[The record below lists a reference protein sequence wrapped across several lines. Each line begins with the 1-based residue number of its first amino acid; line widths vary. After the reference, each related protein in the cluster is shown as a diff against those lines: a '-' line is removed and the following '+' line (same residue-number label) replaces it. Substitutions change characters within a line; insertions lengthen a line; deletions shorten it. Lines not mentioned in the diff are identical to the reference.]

1 MVDIEYEI
9 IKEEFVPIQKAKD
22 ILDKV
27 DEKSYEQKLALE
39 HVKKFAKMS
48 TADANKLIKELEAL
62 NMRKLKPEHAVKIVD
77 LAPKSVDDLKII
89 LMHADVPFKDEE
101 LQQIIEVVK
110 KY

>member
-22 ILDKV
+22 ILEKV
-27 DEKSYEQKLALE
+27 EEPGYEQKLALE
-39 HVKKFAKMS
+39 HVKKFAKLS
-48 TADANKLIKELEAL
+48 TADANKLIKELEGL

-77 LAPKSVDDLKII
+77 LIPSDVGDLKII

-101 LQQIIEVVK
+101 LQQIIEIVK